1 MFKKVSPHNIPV
13 VQHQKEEK
21 KNIEVVLE
29 GTTALCCVVNPQIVS
44 FHQYNYQS
52 ATALG
57 NVYAGFSSKFITITY
72 EKEKN
77 YALSKGIAL
86 PYSQVQILMN
96 FKLMEKQSIQSDHNI

>member
-1 MFKKVSPHNIPV
+1 MFSNPFKILNVFRLIYVAGV
-13 VQHQKEEK
+13 VIDH
-21 KNIEVVLE
+21 
-29 GTTALCCVVNPQIVS
+29 CVVNPQIVS

-86 PYSQVQILMN
+86 PYSQV
-96 FKLMEKQSIQSDHNI
+96 